1 MFFYLYPCICVGTD
15 WKKLKMWIQIM
26 RDVLG
31 TDQRVDTDQGP
42 GIDLNST
49 VLVCQFVMCQF

>member
-1 MFFYLYPCICVGTD
+1 
-15 WKKLKMWIQIM
+15 M

-31 TDQRVDTDQGP
+31 TDQKVDTDQGP
-42 GIDLNST
+42 VIDLSST